1 MQRGWLPG
9 WPWIPIGDYRL
20 AAAAGVHGPGESRPD
35 HGRRRQPRLSDQ
47 SDPALAERF
56 YLAWRDADYNAVGDL
71 LAPDAQWIM
80 TGRSRFAG
88 TREGREA
95 SIEMRRLISEL
106 TGGTWRALRDDS
118 YDIVSSE
125 HHSFAVDRFLAER
138 DGKQLDS
145 HEAIL
150 VLAEGSRVKTLL
162 HYFFDQHHFDDF
174 WS

>member
-1 MQRGWLPG
+1 
-9 WPWIPIGDYRL
+9 
-20 AAAAGVHGPGESRPD
+20 
-35 HGRRRQPRLSDQ
+35 LSEQ

-56 YLAWRDADYNAVGDL
+56 YLAWRDADYDVVGDV

-80 TGRSRFAG
+80 SAAAASPAQERAARQII
-88 TREGREA
+88 EA
-95 SIEMRRLISEL
+95 RRLMSEL

-125 HHSFAVDRFLAER
+125 YHSFAVDRFLAER
-138 DGKQLDS
+138 NRKQLDS

-150 VLAEGSRVKTLL
+150 VLAEGGRVKTLL

>member
-1 MQRGWLPG
+1 M
-9 WPWIPIGDYRL
+9 
-20 AAAAGVHGPGESRPD
+20 ST
-35 HGRRRQPRLSDQ
+35 Q
-47 SDPALAERF
+47 SDSALTEHF
-56 YLAWRDADYNAVGDL
+56 YLAWRDADYNALASL
-71 LAPDAQWIM
+71 LAPDAKWII

-88 TREGREA
+88 TTKGRDA
-95 SIEMRRLISEL
+95 ITEMRRHISEL
-106 TGGTWRALRDDS
+106 TGRALRGDS

-125 HHSFAVDRFLAER
+125 DHSFAVDRFLAER

-150 VLAEGSRVKTLL
+150 VLADGGKIKTLL